1 MSLITYYIYKEKSII
16 ITTYQPVKN
25 MSSSDSRFCVGIDLG
40 TTNSVLSY
48 VDTASDNPIPQT
60 LSIPQLVAPGELVS
74 LPYLPS
80 FIYLPEE
87 GEMDLKLLK
96 LPWQKNGTNMVVGS
110 FALEMAAKSPHKV
123 VSSSKSW
130 LCSDKIDRHAK
141 CLPISPEGEN
151 LRQLSPVEAATH
163 ILNHLKSA
171 WNHLMAGK
179 DTANRLENQEVII
192 TVPASFDAIARDLT
206 VEAANAIDLHFTLL
220 EEPQAAFYSWLA
232 NNKDTWRKQVED
244 GDVVLV
250 CDIGGGTSDF
260 SLIAVM
266 GEEGDLT
273 LQRLAVGDHTLLGGD
288 NMDLTLA
295 YSVSQKLKKEQGI
308 TLNNRQFAALTHA
321 CRKAKEALGSGSM
334 DDQELVIL
342 GTGSGLIGGTITTK
356 LTYDDLKAAILDGFF
371 PHCAIKD
378 RPQEARR
385 SGLRSFSLDYA
396 ADPAFTKHLASFLER
411 HSFHDENGNTLLP
424 GVVLFNG
431 GVTKP
436 ALFRD
441 RIVETL
447 QSWLGENAPQIVVLQ
462 QDDSDQAVAM
472 GAAWYS
478 YVKRS
483 GGIRIKAGSSRS
495 YYIGVESSMPAI
507 PGMQPPLEALCV
519 VNFGLEEG
527 SSVTIDAQGLAL
539 IVGEPTEFRFFSSTS
554 RQKDKIGDRIDAN
567 ECPDL
572 QEMPSLQVMLTR
584 SEEDNSVN
592 LIPVKLRTDLTDIGT
607 LQLWCEEIKGE
618 NSWKLEFNIRADS

>member
-1 MSLITYYIYKEKSII
+1 MAI
-16 ITTYQPVKN
+16 
-25 MSSSDSRFCVGIDLG
+25 SSSRFCVGIDLG

-48 VDTASDNPIPQT
+48 VDTQSENPIPQT
-60 LSIPQLVAPGELVS
+60 LSIPQLVAPGEIAS
-74 LPYLPS
+74 LPSLPS
-80 FIYLPEE
+80 FIYLPED
-87 GEMDLKLLK
+87 GEIDLKLLK
-96 LPWQKNGTNMVVGS
+96 LPWQKSGENIAVGS
-110 FALEMAAKSPHKV
+110 FALDMSAKSPDKV

-130 LCSDKIDRHAK
+130 LCCDKIDRHSP
-141 CLPISPEGEN
+141 CLPVCPEGAN
-151 LRQLSPVEAATH
+151 MRQISPVEAATL
-163 ILNHLKSA
+163 ILNHLKQA
-171 WNHLMAGK
+171 WNYLMASK
-179 DTANRLENQEVII
+179 DASNRLENQEVII

-206 VEAANAIDLHFTLL
+206 VEAANALDLHFTLL

-232 NNKDTWRKQVED
+232 HNQETWRKQVED

-295 YSVSQKLKKEQGI
+295 YTISTKLKKERGI
-308 TLNNRQFAALTHA
+308 SLNQRQFAALTHS
-321 CRKAKEALGSGSM
+321 CRKAKEAFGSGNT

-342 GTGSGLIGGTITTK
+342 GTGSGLVGGTITTK
-356 LTYDDLKAAILDGFF
+356 ISYDDLKNAILDGFF
-371 PHCAIKD
+371 PSCAISDKPSVS
-378 RPQEARR
+378 RH
-385 SGLRSFSLDYA
+385 SGLRTMSLDYA
-396 ADPAFTKHLASFLER
+396 ADPAFTRHLASFLER
-411 HSFHDENGNTLLP
+411 HSFHDDNGNTLLP

-441 RIVETL
+441 RIVETI
-447 QSWLGENAPQIVVLQ
+447 QSWHGENAAEVVVLQ

-478 YVKRS
+478 YVKRI
-483 GGIRIKAGSSRS
+483 GGIRIKAGSPRS

-507 PGMQPPLEALCV
+507 PGMEPPLEALCV

-539 IVGEPTEFRFFSSTS
+539 VVGEPTEFRFFSSTV
-554 RQKDKIGDRIDAN
+554 RHDDKIGDRIDAN
-567 ECPDL
+567 DCSDL
-572 QEMPSLQVMLTR
+572 VELPPLQVMLTR
-584 SEEDNSVN
+584 SEEDSSVN

-618 NSWKLEFNIRADS
+618 NSWKLEFNIRSDS

>member
-1 MSLITYYIYKEKSII
+1 MTSSL
-16 ITTYQPVKN
+16 
-25 MSSSDSRFCVGIDLG
+25 SRYCIGIDLG
-40 TTNSVLSY
+40 TTNSVISY
-48 VDTASDNPIPQT
+48 VDTHIDNPIPQT
-60 LSIPQLVAPGELVS
+60 LLIPQLVAPGEIAS
-74 LPYLPS
+74 LPSLPS
-80 FIYLPEE
+80 FIYLPEA
-87 GEMDLKLLK
+87 GEIDLKLLK
-96 LPWQKNGTNMVVGS
+96 LPWQNTGENISVGS
-110 FALEMAAKSPHKV
+110 FALDMSAKSPDKV

-130 LCSDKIDRHAK
+130 LCCDKIDRHSGI
-141 CLPISPEGEN
+141 LPISMEGGN
-151 LRQLSPVEAATH
+151 LRQISPVEAATL

-171 WNHLMAGK
+171 WNYLMAA
-179 DTANRLENQEVII
+179 DDPSNSLELQDVII

-206 VEAANAIDLHFTLL
+206 VEAAKAIDLHFILL

-232 NNKDTWRKQVED
+232 HNQDTWRKLVED

-266 GEEGDLT
+266 GEDGDLT

-295 YSVSQKLKKEQGI
+295 YSVSAKLKKERGI
-308 TLNNRQFAALTHA
+308 SLNQRQFSALTHA
-321 CRKAKEALGSGSM
+321 CRKAKEAFGSGNM

-342 GTGSGLIGGTITTK
+342 GTGSGLVGGTITSK
-356 LTYDDLKAAILDGFF
+356 LSYDDLKNAILEGFF
-371 PHCAIKD
+371 PKCSISDK
-378 RPQEARR
+378 PLSSRR
-385 SGLRSFSLDYA
+385 SGLRTMSLDYA
-396 ADPAFTKHLASFLER
+396 SDPAFTKHLSSFLVN

-441 RIVETL
+441 RIIETL
-447 QSWLGENAPQIVVLQ
+447 QSWHGENSTDVVVLEQ
-462 QDDSDQAVAM
+462 KEADQAVAM

-478 YVKRS
+478 YVKRI
-483 GGIRIKAGSSRS
+483 GGIRIKAGSPRS

-507 PGMQPPLEALCV
+507 PGMEPPLEALCV
-519 VNFGLEEG
+519 VNYGLEEG

-539 IVGEPTEFRFFSSTS
+539 VVGEPTEFRFFSSTV
-554 RQKDKIGDRIDAN
+554 RHDDKIGDRIDAN
-567 ECPDL
+567 DCPDL
-572 QEMPSLQVMLTR
+572 VELPSLQVLLTR
-584 SEEDNSVN
+584 SEDESSAN

-607 LQLWCEEIKGE
+607 LQLWCEEQNGK
-618 NSWKLEFNIRADS
+618 NFWKLEFDIRSDS

>member
-1 MSLITYYIYKEKSII
+1 MAI
-16 ITTYQPVKN
+16 
-25 MSSSDSRFCVGIDLG
+25 SSSRFCVGIDLG

-48 VDTASDNPIPQT
+48 VDTQSDNPIPQT
-60 LSIPQLVAPGELVS
+60 LSIPQLVAPGETAS
-74 LPYLPS
+74 LSSLPS
-80 FIYLPEE
+80 FIYLPEDSE
-87 GEMDLKLLK
+87 IDLKLLK
-96 LPWQKNGTNMVVGS
+96 LPWQKSGENIAVGS
-110 FALEMAAKSPHKV
+110 FALDMSAKSPDKV

-130 LCSDKIDRHAK
+130 LCCDKIDRHSP
-141 CLPISPEGEN
+141 CLPVCPEGAN
-151 LRQLSPVEAATH
+151 MRQISPVEAATL
-163 ILNHLKSA
+163 ILNHLKQA
-171 WNHLMAGK
+171 WNHLMASK
-179 DTANRLENQEVII
+179 DASNRLENQEVII

-206 VEAANAIDLHFTLL
+206 VEAANALDLHFTLL
-220 EEPQAAFYSWLA
+220 DEPQAAFYSWLA
-232 NNKDTWRKQVED
+232 HNQETWRKQVED

-295 YSVSQKLKKEQGI
+295 YTISTKLKKERGI
-308 TLNNRQFAALTHA
+308 SLNQRQFAALTHS
-321 CRKAKEALGSGSM
+321 CRKAKEAFGSGNT

-342 GTGSGLIGGTITTK
+342 GTGSGLVGGTITTK
-356 LTYDDLKAAILDGFF
+356 ISYDDLKNAILDGFF
-371 PHCAIKD
+371 PSCAISDKPSVS
-378 RPQEARR
+378 RH
-385 SGLRSFSLDYA
+385 SGLRTMSLDYA
-396 ADPAFTKHLASFLER
+396 ADPAFTRHLASFLER

-441 RIVETL
+441 RIVETI
-447 QSWLGENAPQIVVLQ
+447 QSWHGENAAEVIVLQ

-478 YVKRS
+478 YVKRI
-483 GGIRIKAGSSRS
+483 GGIRIKAGSPRS

-507 PGMQPPLEALCV
+507 PGMEPPLEALCV

-539 IVGEPTEFRFFSSTS
+539 VVGEPTEFRFFSSTV
-554 RQKDKIGDRIDAN
+554 RHDDKIGDRIDAN
-567 ECPDL
+567 DCPDL
-572 QEMPSLQVMLTR
+572 VELPPLQVMLTR
-584 SEEDNSVN
+584 SEEDSSVN

-618 NSWKLEFNIRADS
+618 NSWKLEFDIRSDS

>member
-1 MSLITYYIYKEKSII
+1 MAI
-16 ITTYQPVKN
+16 
-25 MSSSDSRFCVGIDLG
+25 SSSRFCVGIDLG

-48 VDTASDNPIPQT
+48 VDTQSDNPIPQT
-60 LSIPQLVAPGELVS
+60 LSIPQLVAPGETAS
-74 LPYLPS
+74 LPSLSS
-80 FIYLPEE
+80 FIYLPED
-87 GEMDLKLLK
+87 GEIDLKLLK
-96 LPWQKNGTNMVVGS
+96 LPWQKSGENIAVGS
-110 FALEMAAKSPHKV
+110 FALDMSAKSPDKV

-130 LCSDKIDRHAK
+130 LCCDKIDRHSP
-141 CLPISPEGEN
+141 CLPVCPEGAN
-151 LRQLSPVEAATH
+151 MRQISPVEAATL
-163 ILNHLKSA
+163 ILNHLKQA
-171 WNHLMAGK
+171 WNHLMASK
-179 DTANRLENQEVII
+179 DASNRLENQEVII

-206 VEAANAIDLHFTLL
+206 VEAANALDLHFTLL

-232 NNKDTWRKQVED
+232 HNQESWRKQVED
-244 GDVVLV
+244 GDIVLV

-295 YSVSQKLKKEQGI
+295 YTISTKLKKERGI
-308 TLNNRQFAALTHA
+308 SLNQRQFAALTHS
-321 CRKAKEALGSGSM
+321 CRKAKEAFGSGNT

-342 GTGSGLIGGTITTK
+342 GTGSGLVGGTITTK
-356 LTYDDLKAAILDGFF
+356 ISYDDLKNAILDSFF
-371 PHCAIKD
+371 PSCAISDKPSVS
-378 RPQEARR
+378 RH
-385 SGLRSFSLDYA
+385 SGLRTMSLDYA
-396 ADPAFTKHLASFLER
+396 ADPAFTRHLASFLER

-441 RIVETL
+441 RIVETI
-447 QSWLGENAPQIVVLQ
+447 QSWHGENAAEVVVLQ

-478 YVKRS
+478 YVKRI
-483 GGIRIKAGSSRS
+483 GGIRIKAGSPRS

-507 PGMQPPLEALCV
+507 PGMEPPLEALCV

-539 IVGEPTEFRFFSSTS
+539 VVGEPTEFRFFSSTV
-554 RQKDKIGDRIDAN
+554 RHDDKIGDRIDAN
-567 ECPDL
+567 DCPDL
-572 QEMPSLQVMLTR
+572 VELPPLQVMLTR
-584 SEEDNSVN
+584 SEEDSSVN

-618 NSWKLEFNIRADS
+618 NSWKLEFDIRSDS

>member
-1 MSLITYYIYKEKSII
+1 
-16 ITTYQPVKN
+16 
-25 MSSSDSRFCVGIDLG
+25 MSSSSSRFCVGIDLG
-40 TTNSVLSY
+40 TTNSVICY
-48 VDTASDNPIPQT
+48 VDTQSENPSPQV
-60 LSIPQLVAPGELVS
+60 LSIPQLVAPGEIAS
-74 LPYLPS
+74 LPSLPS
-80 FIYLPEE
+80 FVYLPED
-87 GEMDLKLLK
+87 GEIDLNLLK
-96 LPWQKNGTNMVVGS
+96 LPWQKKSDNIAVGS
-110 FALEMAAKSPHKV
+110 FALDMSAKSPDKV

-130 LCSDKIDRHAK
+130 LCCDRIDRHSK
-141 CLPISPEGEN
+141 FLPVFSEGGK
-151 LRQLSPVEAATH
+151 LRQISPVEAATL
-163 ILNHLKSA
+163 ILDHLKQA
-171 WNHLMAGK
+171 WNYLMAS
-179 DTANRLENQEVII
+179 DDASNRLEKQELII

-206 VEAANAIDLHFTLL
+206 VEAANALDLHFTLL

-232 NNKDTWRKQVED
+232 HNQDSWRKQVED

-295 YSVSQKLKKEQGI
+295 FSIASKLKKERGI
-308 TLNNRQFAALTHA
+308 SLNQRQFASLTHS
-321 CRKAKEALGSGSM
+321 CRKAKEAFGSGNT
-334 DDQELVIL
+334 DDQDLVIL
-342 GTGSGLIGGTITTK
+342 GTGSGLVGGTITTK
-356 LTYDDLKAAILDGFF
+356 LSYDDLKNAILEGFF
-371 PHCAIKD
+371 PSCKISDKPVVSRH
-378 RPQEARR
+378 
-385 SGLRSFSLDYA
+385 SGLRTMSLDYA
-396 ADPAFTKHLASFLER
+396 ADPAFTRHLASFLDR

-436 ALFRD
+436 AIFRD
-441 RIVETL
+441 RIVDTL
-447 QSWLGENAPQIVVLQ
+447 QSWLGENSPKVVVLQ

-478 YVKRS
+478 YVKRI
-483 GGIRIKAGSSRS
+483 GGIRIKAGSPRS

-507 PGMQPPLEALCV
+507 PGMEPPLEALCV

-539 IVGEPTEFRFFSSTS
+539 VVGEPTEFRFFSSTV
-554 RQKDKIGDRIDAN
+554 RHDDKIGDRIDAN
-567 ECPDL
+567 DCPDL
-572 QEMPSLQVMLTR
+572 VELPSLQVMLTR

-607 LQLWCEEIKGE
+607 LQLWCDEIKGE
-618 NSWKLEFNIRADS
+618 NSWKLEFDIRSDS

>member
-1 MSLITYYIYKEKSII
+1 MAST
-16 ITTYQPVKN
+16 P
-25 MSSSDSRFCVGIDLG
+25 SRFCVGIDLG
-40 TTNSVLSY
+40 TTNSVICY
-48 VDTASDNPIPQT
+48 VDSQSDNPLPQV
-60 LSIPQLVAPGELVS
+60 LSIPQLIAPGEIAN
-74 LPYLPS
+74 LPSLPS
-80 FIYLPEE
+80 FIYLPED

-96 LPWQKNGTNMVVGS
+96 LPWQKTGENIAVGA
-110 FALEMAAKSPHKV
+110 FALDMSAKSPDKV

-130 LCSDKIDRHAK
+130 LCCDKIDRHSE
-141 CLPISPEGEN
+141 CLPVSTEGGN
-151 LRQLSPVEAATH
+151 LRQISPVEAATL

-171 WNHLMAGK
+171 WNHIMAA
-179 DTANRLENQEVII
+179 DDASNRLEKQEVII

-206 VEAANAIDLHFTLL
+206 VEAAKAIDLKFTLL

-232 NNKDTWRKQVED
+232 HNQETWRKQVED

-295 YSVSQKLKKEQGI
+295 YSVASKLKKERGI
-308 TLNNRQFAALTHA
+308 SLNQRQFVALTHS
-321 CRKAKEALGSGSM
+321 CRKAKEAFGSGNT

-342 GTGSGLIGGTITTK
+342 GTGSGLVGGTITTK
-356 LTYDDLKAAILDGFF
+356 LSYDDLKNAILEGFL
-371 PHCAIKD
+371 PSCSISDK
-378 RPQEARR
+378 PVESRR
-385 SGLRSFSLDYA
+385 SGLRTLSLDYA

-447 QSWLGENAPQIVVLQ
+447 QSWHGENAAEVVVLQ
-462 QDDSDQAVAM
+462 QDDTDQAVAM

-478 YVKRS
+478 YVKRI
-483 GGIRIKAGSSRS
+483 GGIRIKAGSPRS

-507 PGMQPPLEALCV
+507 PGIEPPLEALCV

-539 IVGEPTEFRFFSSTS
+539 VVGEPTEFRFFSSTV
-554 RQKDKIGDRIDAN
+554 RHDDKIGDRIDAN
-567 ECPDL
+567 DCPDL
-572 QEMPSLQVMLTR
+572 VEMPPLQVLLTR
-584 SEEDNSVN
+584 SEEDSSVN
-592 LIPVKLRTDLTDIGT
+592 LVPVKLRTDLTDIGT
-607 LQLWCEEIKGE
+607 LQLWCEELKGE
-618 NSWKLEFNIRADS
+618 NSWKLEFDIRSDS

>member
-1 MSLITYYIYKEKSII
+1 MAI
-16 ITTYQPVKN
+16 
-25 MSSSDSRFCVGIDLG
+25 SSSRFCVGIDLG

-48 VDTASDNPIPQT
+48 VDTQSDNPIPQT
-60 LSIPQLVAPGELVS
+60 LSIPQLVAPGETAS
-74 LPYLPS
+74 LLSLPS
-80 FIYLPEE
+80 FIYLPED
-87 GEMDLKLLK
+87 GEIDLKLLK
-96 LPWQKNGTNMVVGS
+96 LPWQKSGENIAVGS
-110 FALEMAAKSPHKV
+110 FALDMSAKSPDKV

-130 LCSDKIDRHAK
+130 LCCDKIDRHSP
-141 CLPISPEGEN
+141 CLPVCPEGAN
-151 LRQLSPVEAATH
+151 MRQISPVEAATL
-163 ILNHLKSA
+163 ILNHLKQA
-171 WNHLMAGK
+171 WNHLMASK
-179 DTANRLENQEVII
+179 DASNRLENQEVII

-206 VEAANAIDLHFTLL
+206 VEAANALDLHFTLL

-232 NNKDTWRKQVED
+232 HNQESWRKQVED

-295 YSVSQKLKKEQGI
+295 YTISTKLKKERGI
-308 TLNNRQFAALTHA
+308 SLNQRQFAALTHS
-321 CRKAKEALGSGSM
+321 CRKAKEAFGSGNT

-342 GTGSGLIGGTITTK
+342 GTGSGLVGGTITTK
-356 LTYDDLKAAILDGFF
+356 ISYDDLKNAILDGFF
-371 PHCAIKD
+371 PSCAISDKPSVS
-378 RPQEARR
+378 RH
-385 SGLRSFSLDYA
+385 SGLRTMSLDYA
-396 ADPAFTKHLASFLER
+396 ADPSFTRHLASFLER
-411 HSFHDENGNTLLP
+411 HSFHDDNGNTLLP

-441 RIVETL
+441 RIVETI
-447 QSWLGENAPQIVVLQ
+447 QSWHGENASDVVVLQ

-478 YVKRS
+478 YVKRI
-483 GGIRIKAGSSRS
+483 GGIRIKAGSPRS

-507 PGMQPPLEALCV
+507 PGMEPPLEALCV

-539 IVGEPTEFRFFSSTS
+539 VVGEPTEFRFFSSTV
-554 RQKDKIGDRIDAN
+554 RHDDKIGNRIDAN
-567 ECPDL
+567 DCPDL
-572 QEMPSLQVMLTR
+572 VELPPLQVMLTR
-584 SEEDNSVN
+584 SEEDSSVN

-618 NSWKLEFNIRADS
+618 NSWKLEFDIRSDS

>member
-1 MSLITYYIYKEKSII
+1 
-16 ITTYQPVKN
+16 
-25 MSSSDSRFCVGIDLG
+25 MSSSSSRFCVGIDLG
-40 TTNSVLSY
+40 TTNSVICY
-48 VDTASDNPIPQT
+48 VDTQSENPSPQV
-60 LSIPQLVAPGELVS
+60 LSIPQLVAPGEIAS
-74 LPYLPS
+74 LPSLPS
-80 FIYLPEE
+80 FVYLPED
-87 GEMDLKLLK
+87 GEIDLNLLK
-96 LPWQKNGTNMVVGS
+96 LPWQKKSDNIAVGS
-110 FALEMAAKSPHKV
+110 FALDMSAKSPDKV

-130 LCSDKIDRHAK
+130 LCCDRIDRHSK
-141 CLPISPEGEN
+141 FLPVFSEGGK
-151 LRQLSPVEAATH
+151 LRQISPVEAATL
-163 ILNHLKSA
+163 ILDHLKQA
-171 WNHLMAGK
+171 WNYLMAS
-179 DTANRLENQEVII
+179 DDASNRLEKQELII

-206 VEAANAIDLHFTLL
+206 VEAANALDLHFTLL

-232 NNKDTWRKQVED
+232 HNQDSWRKQVED

-295 YSVSQKLKKEQGI
+295 FSIASKLKKERGI
-308 TLNNRQFAALTHA
+308 SLNQRQFASLTHS
-321 CRKAKEALGSGSM
+321 CRKAKEAFGSGNT
-334 DDQELVIL
+334 DDQDLVIL
-342 GTGSGLIGGTITTK
+342 GTGSGLVGGTITTK
-356 LTYDDLKAAILDGFF
+356 LSYDDLKNAILEGFF
-371 PHCAIKD
+371 PSCKISDKPVVSRH
-378 RPQEARR
+378 
-385 SGLRSFSLDYA
+385 SGLRTMSLDYA
-396 ADPAFTKHLASFLER
+396 ADPSFTRHLASFLDR

-436 ALFRD
+436 AIFRD
-441 RIVETL
+441 RIVDTL
-447 QSWLGENAPQIVVLQ
+447 QSWLGENSPKVVVLQ

-478 YVKRS
+478 YVKRI
-483 GGIRIKAGSSRS
+483 GGIRIKAGSPRS

-507 PGMQPPLEALCV
+507 PGMEPPLEALCV

-539 IVGEPTEFRFFSSTS
+539 VVGEPTEFRFFSSTV
-554 RQKDKIGDRIDAN
+554 RHDDKIGDRIDAN
-567 ECPDL
+567 DCPDL
-572 QEMPSLQVMLTR
+572 VELPSLQVMLTR

-607 LQLWCEEIKGE
+607 LQLWCDEIKGE
-618 NSWKLEFNIRADS
+618 NSWKLEFDIRSDS

>member
-1 MSLITYYIYKEKSII
+1 MAI
-16 ITTYQPVKN
+16 
-25 MSSSDSRFCVGIDLG
+25 SSSRFCVGIDLG

-48 VDTASDNPIPQT
+48 VDTQSDNPIPQT
-60 LSIPQLVAPGELVS
+60 LSIPQLVAPGETAS
-74 LPYLPS
+74 LPSLPS
-80 FIYLPEE
+80 FIYLPEDCE
-87 GEMDLKLLK
+87 IDLKLLK
-96 LPWQKNGTNMVVGS
+96 LPWQKSGENIAVGS
-110 FALEMAAKSPHKV
+110 FALDMSAKSPDKV

-130 LCSDKIDRHAK
+130 LCCDKIDRHSP
-141 CLPISPEGEN
+141 CLPVCPEGEN
-151 LRQLSPVEAATH
+151 MRQISPVEAATL
-163 ILNHLKSA
+163 ILNHLKQA
-171 WNHLMAGK
+171 WNHLMASK
-179 DTANRLENQEVII
+179 YASNRLENQEVII

-206 VEAANAIDLHFTLL
+206 VEAANALDLHFTLL

-232 NNKDTWRKQVED
+232 HNQESWRKQVED

-295 YSVSQKLKKEQGI
+295 YTISTKLKKERGI
-308 TLNNRQFAALTHA
+308 SLNQRQFAALTHS
-321 CRKAKEALGSGSM
+321 CRKAKEAFGSGNT

-342 GTGSGLIGGTITTK
+342 GTGSGLVGGTITTK
-356 LTYDDLKAAILDGFF
+356 ISYDDLKNAILDGFF
-371 PHCAIKD
+371 PSCAISDKPSVS
-378 RPQEARR
+378 RH
-385 SGLRSFSLDYA
+385 SGLRTMSLDYA
-396 ADPAFTKHLASFLER
+396 ADPAFTRHLASFLER
-411 HSFHDENGNTLLP
+411 HSFHDDNGNTLLP

-441 RIVETL
+441 RIVETI
-447 QSWLGENAPQIVVLQ
+447 QSWHGENAAEVVVLQ

-478 YVKRS
+478 YVKRI
-483 GGIRIKAGSSRS
+483 GGIRIKAGSPRS

-507 PGMQPPLEALCV
+507 PGMESPLEALCV

-539 IVGEPTEFRFFSSTS
+539 VVGEPTEFRFFSSTV
-554 RQKDKIGDRIDAN
+554 RHDDKIGDRIDAN
-567 ECPDL
+567 DCPDL
-572 QEMPSLQVMLTR
+572 VELPPLQVMLTR
-584 SEEDNSVN
+584 SEEDSSVN

-618 NSWKLEFNIRADS
+618 NSWKLEFDIRSDS

>member
-1 MSLITYYIYKEKSII
+1 MAI
-16 ITTYQPVKN
+16 
-25 MSSSDSRFCVGIDLG
+25 SSSRFCVGIDLG

-48 VDTASDNPIPQT
+48 VDTQSDNPIPQT
-60 LSIPQLVAPGELVS
+60 LSIPQLVAPGETAS
-74 LPYLPS
+74 LLSLPS
-80 FIYLPEE
+80 FIYLPED
-87 GEMDLKLLK
+87 GEIDLKLLK
-96 LPWQKNGTNMVVGS
+96 LPWQKSGENIAVGS
-110 FALEMAAKSPHKV
+110 FALDMSAKSPDKV

-130 LCSDKIDRHAK
+130 LCCDKIDRHSP
-141 CLPISPEGEN
+141 CLPVCPEGEN
-151 LRQLSPVEAATH
+151 MRQISPVEAATL
-163 ILNHLKSA
+163 ILNHLKQA
-171 WNHLMAGK
+171 WNHLMASK
-179 DTANRLENQEVII
+179 DASNRLENQEVII

-206 VEAANAIDLHFTLL
+206 VEAANALDLHFTLL

-232 NNKDTWRKQVED
+232 HNQESWRKQVED

-295 YSVSQKLKKEQGI
+295 YTISTKLKKERGI
-308 TLNNRQFAALTHA
+308 SLNQRQFAALTHS
-321 CRKAKEALGSGSM
+321 CRKAKEAFGSGNT

-342 GTGSGLIGGTITTK
+342 GTGSGLVGGTITTK
-356 LTYDDLKAAILDGFF
+356 ISYDDLKNAILDGFF
-371 PHCAIKD
+371 PSCAISDKPSVS
-378 RPQEARR
+378 RH
-385 SGLRSFSLDYA
+385 SGLRTISLDYA
-396 ADPAFTKHLASFLER
+396 ADPAFTRHLASFLER
-411 HSFHDENGNTLLP
+411 HSFHDDNGNTLLP

-441 RIVETL
+441 RIVETI
-447 QSWLGENAPQIVVLQ
+447 QSWHGENASEVVVLQ

-478 YVKRS
+478 YVKRI
-483 GGIRIKAGSSRS
+483 GGIRIKAGSPRS

-507 PGMQPPLEALCV
+507 PGMEPPLEALCV

-539 IVGEPTEFRFFSSTS
+539 VVGEPTEFRFFSSTV
-554 RQKDKIGDRIDAN
+554 RHDDKIGDRIDAN
-567 ECPDL
+567 DCPDL
-572 QEMPSLQVMLTR
+572 VELPPLQVMLTR
-584 SEEDNSVN
+584 SEENSSVN

-607 LQLWCEEIKGE
+607 LQLWCEEINGE
-618 NSWKLEFNIRADS
+618 NSWKLEFDIRSDS

>member
-1 MSLITYYIYKEKSII
+1 MAI
-16 ITTYQPVKN
+16 
-25 MSSSDSRFCVGIDLG
+25 SSSRFCVGIDLG

-48 VDTASDNPIPQT
+48 VDTQSDNPIPQT
-60 LSIPQLVAPGELVS
+60 LSIPQLVAPGEIAS
-74 LPYLPS
+74 LPSLPS
-80 FIYLPEE
+80 FIYLPED
-87 GEMDLKLLK
+87 GEIDLKLLK
-96 LPWQKNGTNMVVGS
+96 LPWQKSGDNIAVGS
-110 FALEMAAKSPHKV
+110 FALDMSAKSPDKV

-130 LCSDKIDRHAK
+130 LCCDKIDRHSP
-141 CLPISPEGEN
+141 CLPVCPEGAN
-151 LRQLSPVEAATH
+151 MRQISPVEAATL
-163 ILNHLKSA
+163 ILNHLKQA
-171 WNHLMAGK
+171 WNH
-179 DTANRLENQEVII
+179 
-192 TVPASFDAIARDLT
+192 AIARDLT
-206 VEAANAIDLHFTLL
+206 VEAANALDLHFTLL

-232 NNKDTWRKQVED
+232 HNQETWRKQVED

-295 YSVSQKLKKEQGI
+295 YTISTKLKKERGI
-308 TLNNRQFAALTHA
+308 SLNQRQFTALTHS
-321 CRKAKEALGSGSM
+321 CRKAKEAFGSGNT

-342 GTGSGLIGGTITTK
+342 GTGSGLVGGTITTK
-356 LTYDDLKAAILDGFF
+356 ISYDDLKNAILDGFF
-371 PHCAIKD
+371 PSCAISDKPSVS
-378 RPQEARR
+378 RH
-385 SGLRSFSLDYA
+385 SGLRTMSLDYA
-396 ADPAFTKHLASFLER
+396 ADPAFTRHLASFLER

-441 RIVETL
+441 RIVETI
-447 QSWLGENAPQIVVLQ
+447 QSWHGENAAEVVVLQ

-478 YVKRS
+478 YVKRI
-483 GGIRIKAGSSRS
+483 GGIRIKAGSPRS

-507 PGMQPPLEALCV
+507 PGMEPPLEALCV

-539 IVGEPTEFRFFSSTS
+539 VVGEPTEFRFFSSTV
-554 RQKDKIGDRIDAN
+554 RHDDKIGDRIDAN
-567 ECPDL
+567 DCPDL
-572 QEMPSLQVMLTR
+572 VELPPLQVMLTR
-584 SEEDNSVN
+584 SEEDSSVN

-618 NSWKLEFNIRADS
+618 NSWKLEFDIRSDS

>member
-1 MSLITYYIYKEKSII
+1 M
-16 ITTYQPVKN
+16 
-25 MSSSDSRFCVGIDLG
+25 
-40 TTNSVLSY
+40 
-48 VDTASDNPIPQT
+48 
-60 LSIPQLVAPGELVS
+60 
-74 LPYLPS
+74 
-80 FIYLPEE
+80 
-87 GEMDLKLLK
+87 
-96 LPWQKNGTNMVVGS
+96 
-110 FALEMAAKSPHKV
+110 
-123 VSSSKSW
+123 
-130 LCSDKIDRHAK
+130 
-141 CLPISPEGEN
+141 
-151 LRQLSPVEAATH
+151 
-163 ILNHLKSA
+163 ILNHLKQA
-171 WNHLMAGK
+171 WNHLMASK
-179 DTANRLENQEVII
+179 DASNRLENQEVII

-206 VEAANAIDLHFTLL
+206 VEAANALDLHFTLL

-232 NNKDTWRKQVED
+232 HNQETWRKQVED

-295 YSVSQKLKKEQGI
+295 YTISTKLKKERGI
-308 TLNNRQFAALTHA
+308 SLNQRQFAALTHS
-321 CRKAKEALGSGSM
+321 CRKAKEAFGSGNT

-342 GTGSGLIGGTITTK
+342 GTGSGLVGGTITTK
-356 LTYDDLKAAILDGFF
+356 ISYDDLKNAILDGFF
-371 PHCAIKD
+371 PSCAISDKPSVS
-378 RPQEARR
+378 RH
-385 SGLRSFSLDYA
+385 SGLRTMSLDYA
-396 ADPAFTKHLASFLER
+396 ADPAFTRHLASFLER
-411 HSFHDENGNTLLP
+411 HSFHDDNGNTLLP

-441 RIVETL
+441 RIVETI
-447 QSWLGENAPQIVVLQ
+447 QSWHGENAAEVVVLQ

-478 YVKRS
+478 YVKRI
-483 GGIRIKAGSSRS
+483 GGIRIKAGSPRS

-507 PGMQPPLEALCV
+507 PGMEPPLEALCV

-539 IVGEPTEFRFFSSTS
+539 VVGEPTEFRFFSSTV
-554 RQKDKIGDRIDAN
+554 RHDDKIGDRIDAN
-567 ECPDL
+567 DCPDL
-572 QEMPSLQVMLTR
+572 VELPPLQVMLTR
-584 SEEDNSVN
+584 SEEDSSVN

-618 NSWKLEFNIRADS
+618 NSWKLEFDIRSDS

>member
-1 MSLITYYIYKEKSII
+1 MAI
-16 ITTYQPVKN
+16 
-25 MSSSDSRFCVGIDLG
+25 SSSRFCVGIDLG

-48 VDTASDNPIPQT
+48 VDTQSDNPIPQT
-60 LSIPQLVAPGELVS
+60 LSIPQLVAPGEIAS
-74 LPYLPS
+74 LPSLPS
-80 FIYLPEE
+80 FIYLPED
-87 GEMDLKLLK
+87 GEIDLKLLK
-96 LPWQKNGTNMVVGS
+96 LPWQKSGENIAVGS
-110 FALEMAAKSPHKV
+110 FALDMSAKSPDKV

-130 LCSDKIDRHAK
+130 LCCDKIDRHSP
-141 CLPISPEGEN
+141 CLPVCPEGEN
-151 LRQLSPVEAATH
+151 MRQISPVEAATL
-163 ILNHLKSA
+163 ILDHLKQA
-171 WNHLMAGK
+171 WNHLMASK
-179 DTANRLENQEVII
+179 DASNRLENQEVII

-206 VEAANAIDLHFTLL
+206 VEAANALDLHFTLL

-232 NNKDTWRKQVED
+232 HNQESWRKQVED

-295 YSVSQKLKKEQGI
+295 YTISTKLKKERGI
-308 TLNNRQFAALTHA
+308 SLNQRQFAALTHS
-321 CRKAKEALGSGSM
+321 CRKAKEAFGSGNT

-342 GTGSGLIGGTITTK
+342 GTGSGLVGGTITTK
-356 LTYDDLKAAILDGFF
+356 ISYDDLKNAILDGFF
-371 PHCAIKD
+371 PSCAISDKPSIF
-378 RPQEARR
+378 RH
-385 SGLRSFSLDYA
+385 SGLRTMSLDYA
-396 ADPAFTKHLASFLER
+396 ADPAFTRHLASFLER
-411 HSFHDENGNTLLP
+411 HSFHDDNGNTLLP

-441 RIVETL
+441 RIVETI
-447 QSWLGENAPQIVVLQ
+447 QSWHGENAAEVVVLQ

-478 YVKRS
+478 YVKRI
-483 GGIRIKAGSSRS
+483 GGIRIKAGSPRS

-507 PGMQPPLEALCV
+507 PGMEPPLEALCV

-539 IVGEPTEFRFFSSTS
+539 VVGEPTEFRFFSSTV
-554 RQKDKIGDRIDAN
+554 RHDDKIGDRIDAN
-567 ECPDL
+567 DCPDL
-572 QEMPSLQVMLTR
+572 VELPSLQVMLTR
-584 SEEDNSVN
+584 SEEDSSVN

-618 NSWKLEFNIRADS
+618 NSWKLEFDIRSDS

>member
-1 MSLITYYIYKEKSII
+1 MSE
-16 ITTYQPVKN
+16 N
-25 MSSSDSRFCVGIDLG
+25 HSRFCVGIDLG

-48 VDTASDNPIPQT
+48 VDTASENPSPQT
-60 LSIPQLVAPGELVS
+60 FLIPQLSAPGEISS
-74 LPYLPS
+74 LPALPS
-80 FIYLPEE
+80 FIFLPES
-87 GEMDLKLLK
+87 GEFDLKLLK
-96 LPWQKNGTNMVVGS
+96 LPWQKKGEDIVVGA

-123 VSSSKSW
+123 VTSSKSW
-130 LCSDKIDRHAK
+130 LCCDKIDRHSQ
-141 CLPISPEGEN
+141 CLPPLPEGEN
-151 LRQLSPVEAATH
+151 VRQISPVEAATI
-163 ILNHLKSA
+163 ILNHLKAA
-171 WNHLMAGK
+171 WNHLMAS
-179 DTANRLENQEVII
+179 DEAENRLENQEVII
-192 TVPASFDAIARDLT
+192 TVPASFDAVARDLT
-206 VEAANAIDLHFTLL
+206 VEAANAVGLHFTLL

-232 NNKDTWRKQVED
+232 HNKDTWRKQVED

-295 YSVSQKLKKEQGI
+295 YTVSARLKKERGI
-308 TLNNRQFAALTHA
+308 SLNNRQFAALTQA
-321 CRKAKEALGSGSM
+321 CRKAKEALGSGSQE
-334 DDQELVIL
+334 DQELVIL
-342 GTGSGLIGGTITTK
+342 GAGSGLIGGTITTK
-356 LTYDDLKAAILDGFF
+356 LSYDDLKAAILEGFF
-371 PHCAIKD
+371 PSCSVYDK
-378 RPQEARR
+378 PQEARR

-396 ADPAFTKHLASFLER
+396 ADPAFTKHLAYFLER
-411 HSFHDENGNTLLP
+411 HGFRDENQNLLLP

-441 RIVETL
+441 RIVEML
-447 QSWLGENAPQIVVLQ
+447 QSWLGENAPEVIVLQ

-472 GAAWYS
+472 GAAWLS

-483 GGIRIKAGSSRS
+483 GGIRIKAGSPRS

-507 PGMQPPLEALCV
+507 PGVQPPLDALCV

-539 IVGEPTEFRFFSSTS
+539 VVGEPTEFRFFSSTT
-554 RQKDKIGDRIDAN
+554 RHDDKIGDRIDAN
-567 ECPDL
+567 DCPDL
-572 QEMPSLQVMLTR
+572 VEMPPLQVMLSL
-584 SEEDNSVN
+584 SEDDDSTNFV
-592 LIPVKLRTDLTDIGT
+592 PVKLRTDLTDIGT
-607 LQLWCEEIKGE
+607 LQLWCDDLKGK
-618 NSWKLEFNIRADS
+618 NSWKLEFDIRAES